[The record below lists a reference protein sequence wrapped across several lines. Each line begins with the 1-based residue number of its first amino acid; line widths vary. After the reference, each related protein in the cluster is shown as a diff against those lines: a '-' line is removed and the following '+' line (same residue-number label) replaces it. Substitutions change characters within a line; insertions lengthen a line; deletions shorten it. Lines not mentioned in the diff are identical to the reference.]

1 MQDPDIV
8 NILHCHTLTAFGIKH
23 KIYDQEFLLSIVDLI
38 NEHGVAITL
47 GECIQKAVPHFI
59 ASIKYNLTGQNAIAK
74 THRDQH
80 IMASLTILIV
90 LANGCMDTDYAIP
103 II

>member
-1 MQDPDIV
+1 MLCPKIAEYP
-8 NILHCHTLTAFGIKH
+8 IHARSRYRPHLHCHTLTAFGIKH

-59 ASIKYNLTGQNAIAK
+59 ASVKYNLTGQNAIGK
-74 THRDQH
+74 
-80 IMASLTILIV
+80 V
-90 LANGCMDTDYAIP
+90 
-103 II
+103 